1 MGVVQFLRRVFL
13 VLATICCHCYSG
25 NKSVAAAFIL
35 LPSLSGRRSSKIYI
49 GQPLPRMPAANF
61 NRSSSNNNNN
71 NAGGFRL
78 TVDNND
84 DTVLDMLRRITLY
97 FSDMVDDSTNRF
109 YALSRPPSGEKI
121 HVHCPLRDMGAAFDA
136 ATLLLFWRN
145 EQQRQQ
151 QQYLPHDCEKRLQ
164 NAVLGTLEAY
174 RGALLTTRHG
184 NGGTAAL
191 SSELLREPSNIAH
204 SGFLLLVAT
213 SAVRLSFLGNNSF
226 MEDDAQGI
234 LPIMDALTRGILS
247 MQRPDDGAFCIE
259 FSGDGD
265 NVYKGIE
272 FYPGEAMVALLEVY
286 QLSKEV
292 PGILEESTQLALLP
306 ALRRAVDFY
315 ADYYRQG
322 NVDTNY
328 NIWQIQAF
336 ARLFHALHNEEK
348 DLDSENQAAAVANYV
363 LELCRDIVTS
373 QSWRML
379 SRGRSFYPNLQTV
392 EIACGLDAVIEG
404 VRVALT
410 LARDEDVRLLWSPVS
425 HAVDFLRF
433 VQDQVPSDAATG
445 FGGLGYGG
453 IQVLEQRLDV
463 TGHATS
469 ALTKIYRV
477 LQSSRLQVL

>member
-13 VLATICCHCYSG
+13 VLASTICSHSYSG
-25 NKSVAAAFIL
+25 NQSVAAAFNL
-35 LPSLSGRRSSKIYI
+35 LPSLSGHRSSKIYI
-49 GQPLPRMPAANF
+49 GQSLPRMPAANF
-61 NRSSSNNNNN
+61 NRSSSNN
-71 NAGGFRL
+71 
-78 TVDNND
+78 DNNVGGLWFTADFD
-84 DTVLDMLRRITLY
+84 DTALDMLRRMTLY

-109 YALSRPPSGEKI
+109 YGLSRPPSGEKV
-121 HVHCPLRDMGAAFDA
+121 HVQCPLRDLGAAWDA
-136 ATLLLFWRN
+136 ATLLLFWKN
-145 EQQRQQ
+145 EEQQRQQ
-151 QQYLPHDCEKRLQ
+151 QQYLPHDCEIRLQ
-164 NAVLGTLEAY
+164 NAVLGTIKAY
-174 RGALLTTRHG
+174 RGALLTTHG
-184 NGGTAAL
+184 NGGTTAL
-191 SSELLREPSNIAH
+191 SSEMLREPSNIAH
-204 SGFLLLVAT
+204 SGFLVLVAT
-213 SAVRLSFLGNNSF
+213 SAVRLSFLCNDSF
-226 MEDDAQGI
+226 IEKDYARAL
-234 LPIMDALTRGILS
+234 LPMMDALTRGILS

-272 FYPGEAMVALLEVY
+272 FFPGEAMVALLEVY
-286 QLSKEV
+286 QLSKKV
-292 PGILEESTQLALLP
+292 PGLLEESTQLAILP

-336 ARLFHALHNEEK
+336 ARLFHALNNEGK
-348 DLDSENQAAAVANYV
+348 DLDSKTQAAVVANYV
-363 LELCRDIVTS
+363 LELCRNIVTS

-410 LARDEDVRLLWSPVS
+410 LARDEDVRLLWSPLS
-425 HAVDFLRF
+425 HAVDFLSF

-469 ALTKIYRV
+469 ALIKVYRV
-477 LQSSRLQVL
+477 LQSSRLQVP